1 MLTHSQV
8 RRRLQQPKVAVEIL
22 MQNQRL
28 QIQMQKVKRM
38 VIVYHHYYHSSK
50 LEDIELDQ
58 HQRQI
63 QEIVLNHYSVA
74 SYQKI

>member
-58 HQRQI
+58 HQHQI